1 MQSLVITL
9 DGLGDR
15 PAPQFGGRTALEA
28 AHTPNLDA
36 IADQGIN
43 GLFTSVG
50 PGVAAGTPVGHA
62 LLFGYRYGEL
72 PGRAVFHAV
81 ARGIVPQ
88 PGDVVSLTRF
98 ASVARANGG
107 GSLVQRMMT
116 APEEESTAL
125 AEAVRTFSHDGVE
138 IELVYTGAT
147 EGLLF
152 LRGGV
157 SDAVTDCDPLGTD
170 LPVIAAQPMDSAED
184 PEAAAKTA
192 AAINAYLRWA
202 HGVLREHPVNV
213 HRAQRGEKP
222 MNFLLPKWAGR
233 RRPLPSFEERYGFK
247 AVILTS
253 EEILIGVARE
263 LGMDTW
269 EEEDHDTER
278 DLRARL
284 AQAAAFLGSGYDFV
298 HIHTKEP
305 DATAHMAD
313 PEKKRDAIE
322 ALDRGMETLREGIL
336 QNEDVVT
343 VVTADHC
350 TPSVVSGSLVPGRF
364 HDQHSGEPVPLA
376 IAGRNALRDHVASF
390 SERACA
396 RGGLGLVR
404 GGDFMNILLSQTERT
419 NVIGWRAAPGGG
431 LYRPKRVTSF
441 EF

>member
-1 MQSLVITL
+1 MKALVITL

-15 PAPQFGGRTALEA
+15 PVPQFGGRTPLEA

-36 IADQGIN
+36 IAARGIT

-62 LLFGYRYGEL
+62 LLFGYRYDEL

-81 ARGIVPQ
+81 ARGVVPQ
-88 PGDVVSLTRF
+88 PDEVVSLTRF
-98 ASVARANGG
+98 ASVERVNGG

-116 APEEESTAL
+116 APEEESSAL
-125 AEAVRTFSHDGVE
+125 AEAVRGFSHDGIE

-147 EGLLF
+147 EGVLL

-170 LPVIAAQPMDSAED
+170 LPVIAAQPMDAADD
-184 PEAAAKTA
+184 PAAAARTA
-192 AAINAYLRWA
+192 DAVNAYLRWA
-202 HGVLREHPVNV
+202 HGVLHHHPVNSR
-213 HRAQRGEKP
+213 RAERGELP

-233 RRPLPSFEERYGFK
+233 RRLLSSFEERYGFK

-263 LGMDTW
+263 LGMETW
-269 EEEDHDTER
+269 EEEEHDTER

-284 AQAAAFLGSGYDFV
+284 AQAAEFLSGGYDFV

-305 DATAHMAD
+305 DASAHMAE

-322 ALDRGMETLREGIL
+322 ALDRGMEALREGVL
-336 QNEDVVT
+336 RDPDVVT

-350 TPSVVSGSLVPGRF
+350 TPSVVSGDLVPGRF
-364 HDQHSGEPVPLA
+364 HDQHSGEPVPLV
-376 IAGRNALRDHVASF
+376 ISGRNALRDDVTSF

-396 RGGLGLVR
+396 LGGLGLVR
-404 GGDFMNILLSQTERT
+404 GTDFMNILLSQTERT
-419 NVIGWRAAPGGG
+419 NVIGWRAVPGGG
-431 LYRPKRVTSF
+431 LYRPKRVTPF
-441 EF
+441 TF